1 MKFTDCALW
10 FDKLPDIFFI
20 FDRNFKKSL
29 KTYTM
34 QTIHNYD
41 FSGKKALIRVDFNVP
56 LNEKFE
62 ITDDNRMRAALPTI
76 KKVLDGGGSPIIMSH
91 LGRPKGG
98 PEDKYSM
105 RPLVEHLS
113 NLLGGTTV
121 RMASDCIGEK
131 VKNVVADLNPGEVL
145 LLENLRFHKGEEKG
159 DEEFAKQLAENGD
172 CWINDAFGTAH
183 RAHASTAVIAKFFPN
198 DKMFGYLIESELD
211 SLKKVVKEPKRPFT
225 AIMGG
230 AKVSS
235 KITIIENMLD
245 KVDNLILGGGMT
257 YTFVKAN
264 GGEVGNSICETE
276 FLDTA
281 RNIEKMAKEKGV
293 NLIIATDVLAADD
306 FSENANTKVLPANEI
321 PEGWQGLD
329 AGPESIKNFKEV
341 IENSATILWNGPVGV
356 FEMDKFAEGSKAV
369 GEAIVK
375 ATEKGAFSL
384 VGGGDSVA
392 CVNKFN
398 MADGM
403 SYISTAGG
411 ALLEYLEG
419 RVLPGIAAVRED

>member
-1 MKFTDCALW
+1 
-10 FDKLPDIFFI
+10 
-20 FDRNFKKSL
+20 
-29 KTYTM
+29 M
-34 QTIHNYD
+34 QTIHNYN

-56 LNEKFE
+56 LNENFE
-62 ITDDNRMRAALPTI
+62 ITDDTRIRAALPTI
-76 KKVLDGGGSPIIMSH
+76 KKVMEAGGSPVIMSH
-91 LGRPKGG
+91 FGRPKSG
-98 PEDKYSM
+98 PEDKFSM
-105 RPLVEHLS
+105 RHLVAHLS
-113 NLLGGTTV
+113 NLLGV
-121 RMASDCIGEK
+121 DVKLAPDCVGEE
-131 VKNVVADLNPGEVL
+131 VKKMTADLKPGEVL
-145 LLENLRFHKGEEKG
+145 MLENLRFHAGETKG

-198 DKMFGYLIESELD
+198 DKMFGYLIESEVESLD
-211 SLKKVVKEPKRPFT
+211 KVVKNPKRPFT

-235 KITIIENMLD
+235 KITIIENLLSS
-245 KVDNLILGGGMT
+245 VDNLIIGGGMT

-264 GGEVGNSICETE
+264 GGKVGNSLCEPD
-276 FLDTA
+276 FFDTA
-281 RNIEKMAKEKGV
+281 RNIEKLAKEKGV
-293 NLIIATDVLAADD
+293 NLILATDVVAADD
-306 FSENANTKVLPANEI
+306 FSQDANTRVVPADQI

-329 AGPESIKNFKEV
+329 AGPESIAKFKEV

-356 FEMDKFAEGSKAV
+356 FEIDKFAVGSKAV
-369 GEAIVK
+369 GEAIVE
-375 ATEKGAFSL
+375 ATKKGAFSL

-398 MADGM
+398 LAEGV

-419 RVLPGIAAVRED
+419 RVLPGVAAVKGE

>member
-1 MKFTDCALW
+1 
-10 FDKLPDIFFI
+10 
-20 FDRNFKKSL
+20 
-29 KTYTM
+29 M

-56 LNEKFE
+56 LNENLE
-62 ITDDNRMRAALPTI
+62 ITDDTRIRAALPTI
-76 KKVLDGGGSPIIMSH
+76 KKVIEGGGSPIIMSH
-91 LGRPKGG
+91 LGRPKSG
-98 PEDKYSM
+98 PEDKFSL
-105 RPLVEHLS
+105 RHLVSHLS
-113 NLLGGTTV
+113 GLLGGVTV
-121 RMASDCIGEK
+121 KIAPDCIGEE
-131 VKNVVADLNPGEVL
+131 VKKIAFALRPGEVL

-183 RAHASTAVIAKFFPN
+183 RAHASTAVIAKFFPD
-198 DKMFGYLIESELD
+198 DKMFGYLIESEVESLD
-211 SLKKVVKEPKRPFT
+211 KVVKNPKRPLT

-230 AKVSS
+230 AKVST
-235 KITIIENMLD
+235 KIPIIENLLSM
-245 KVDNLILGGGMT
+245 VDNLILGGGMT

-264 GGEVGNSICETE
+264 GGEIGDSICEPD

-281 RNIEKMAKEKGV
+281 KNIEKLAKEKGV
-293 NLIIATDVLAADD
+293 NLIIATDVLAADAFD
-306 FSENANTKVLPANEI
+306 ENANTKIVAADQI

-329 AGPESIKNFKEV
+329 AGPESIAEIKEV

-356 FEMDKFAEGSKAV
+356 FEMDKFAGGSKAV
-369 GEAIVK
+369 GNAIVE
-375 ATEKGAFSL
+375 ATKKGAFSL

-392 CVNKFN
+392 CVNKFGI
-398 MADGM
+398 ASGI

-419 RVLPGIAAVRED
+419 RVLPGVAAVRGE

>member
-1 MKFTDCALW
+1 
-10 FDKLPDIFFI
+10 
-20 FDRNFKKSL
+20 
-29 KTYTM
+29 M
-34 QTIHNYD
+34 QTIHNYN

-56 LNEKFE
+56 LSENFE
-62 ITDDNRMRAALPTI
+62 ITDDTRMQAALPTI
-76 KKVLDGGGSPIIMSH
+76 KKVIEEGGSPVIMSH
-91 LGRPKGG
+91 FGRPKSG
-98 PEDKYSM
+98 PEDKFSM
-105 RPLVEHLS
+105 RHLVGHLS
-113 NLLGGTTV
+113 KLLGV
-121 RMASDCIGEK
+121 EVKLAPDCVGEEVQK
-131 VKNVVADLNPGEVL
+131 IAAALKPGEVL
-145 LLENLRFHKGEEKG
+145 MLENLRFHDGETKG
-159 DEEFAKQLAENGD
+159 DETFAKQLAENGD

-183 RAHASTAVIAKFFPN
+183 RAHASTAVIAKFFPT
-198 DKMFGYLIESELD
+198 DKMFGYLIESEVESLD
-211 SLKKVVKEPKRPFT
+211 KVVKNPKRPFT

-235 KITIIENMLD
+235 KITIIENLLSS
-245 KVDNLILGGGMT
+245 VDNLILGGGMT

-264 GGEVGNSICETE
+264 GGEVGNSICEPD
-276 FLDTA
+276 FLDMA
-281 RNIEKMAKEKGV
+281 RNIEKLAKEKGV
-293 NLIIATDVLAADD
+293 KLIMATDVVAADD
-306 FSENANTKVLPANEI
+306 FSENANTKILPANEI

-329 AGPESIKNFKEV
+329 AGPESIAKFKEV

-398 MADGM
+398 LADGV

-419 RVLPGIAAVRED
+419 RELPGVAAVRGE